1 MGFFCCQVYDIFVK
15 TLFTQSDFPGH
26 KLLAGLQRGNIL
38 LINWTLIMP
47 DKTSGLIESKLLDT
61 LMVGI
66 KKESFDKVNFENI
79 NRCQKRRSNLPSMQ
93 SFKRHSHRA
102 CNLSTTEK
110 KIAERLQRSRQ
121 NFKKIAASLVIKI
134 SRSLSF

>member
-15 TLFTQSDFPGH
+15 TLYTQSDFPGH
-26 KLLAGLQRGNIL
+26 KLLAELQSGNIL

-47 DKTSGLIESKLLDT
+47 DKTSGLIESKLFDT

-79 NRCQKRRSNLPSMQ
+79 NRCQKRNSNLPSMQ

-102 CNLSTTEK
+102 CNLSATEK
-110 KIAERLQRSRQ
+110 RQFQRGCRGRGKVLTRLQQ
-121 NFKKIAASLVIKI
+121 GW
-134 SRSLSF
+134 